1 MDNNFSDILKIFT
14 RLNES
19 SPPTKF
25 AGERR
30 GQKPGAQWRGRD
42 KGTPGNKLVGE
53 GEGSVEQEIQ
63 AAWETYLAEV
73 AVIGATNGA
82 GAAPAPGTDTVD
94 PAKMA
99 QQKNAAVS
107 GLQKLKAAGV
117 NIPTS
122 MNQAAQTALKTAN
135 DPAASQ
141 TQQDKNV
148 GLGLGAEMEKLV
160 ATGNP
165 GQVQQ
170 VANAIKQAKL
180 SGAK

>member
-1 MDNNFSDILKIFT
+1 MLEAEAAGCNRKAAQAPG
-14 RLNES
+14 S
-19 SPPTKF
+19 SGKVLE
-25 AGERR
+25 G
-30 GQKPGAQWRGRD
+30 
-42 KGTPGNKLVGE
+42 GTSN
-53 GEGSVEQEIQ
+53 
-63 AAWETYLAEV
+63 
-73 AVIGATNGA
+73 
-82 GAAPAPGTDTVD
+82 AAPAPGTSTVD
-94 PAKMA
+94 PAKAA

-135 DPAASQ
+135 DPAASS

-148 GLGLGAEMEKLV
+148 GLGLGAEMERLV

-165 GQVQQ
+165 SQVQQ